1 MPETTLTKLSASQ
14 LQRAASLKQRI
25 ESLEKDLAQLL
36 GAATNTTAAAAP
48 RRRRRRMSAAARAR
62 ISAAAK
68 ARWARVKAKKA

>member
-1 MPETTLTKLSASQ
+1 MPETTLTNLSASQ

-25 ESLEKDLAQLL
+25 ESLEKDLARLL
-36 GAATNTTAAAAP
+36 GATTNTTAEAAP
-48 RRRRRRMSAAARAR
+48 RRWRRRMSAAARAR